1 MINGAQ
7 VERTNP
13 WRLAAIVAGCI
24 VGWFVIVYG
33 FAAILRATGSRPG
46 PGAQSS
52 LWAAWPTARDD
63 SGRFLGYSRFDAT
76 ELNRIQQGRELR
88 AIRYVGP
95 DVPSTGPDVV
105 SVNVVDDFTWGAAAL
120 SDENGHCYLM
130 LHVTDRERPELEPAF
145 FERLPRGEPCLGASA
160 VPERVRASDW
170 PDFEGDA
177 LTIVEILFAGLFL
190 LAPVAAGIA
199 WAVAEIRNAQDR
211 SWGTLRWL
219 GAGALAIVG
228 WWAGGGAALGTI
240 GISVDHLDAREVVAS
255 LIWSTIG
262 LAVLGLGASAFVA
275 GRRRGYEPPRTLAF
289 TGLVLLLAGLPVLL
303 LLAAETII

>member
-1 MINGAQ
+1 MIDGDHAE
-7 VERTNP
+7 VKYR
-13 WRLAAIVAGCI
+13 RVAAVAAGCI

-33 FAAILRATGSRPG
+33 FAAILRATGARD

-63 SGRFLGYSRFDAT
+63 SGRFLGYSRFDAA
-76 ELNRIQQGRELR
+76 ELNRVQQGRELR

-105 SVNVVDDFTWGAAAL
+105 SVNVVDNFTWGAAAL
-120 SDENGHCYLM
+120 SDENEHCYLL
-130 LHVTDRERPELEPAF
+130 LHVTDRERPEFGSTF
-145 FERLPRGEPCLGASA
+145 FERLPKGEPCLGASA

-170 PDFEGDA
+170 PDFEGDE
-177 LTIVEILFAGLFL
+177 LTIVEFLFAGLFL
-190 LAPVAAGIA
+190 LGPVAAGIA
-199 WAVAEIRNAQDR
+199 WAVAEIRNAPDR
-211 SWGTLRWL
+211 RSGTLRWL

-240 GISVDHLDAREVVAS
+240 GISVEHLDAREVVAS

-262 LAVLGLGASAFVA
+262 LAVLGLGASAFAA

-303 LLAAETII
+303 LLAVETVI